1 MSEPVQPVRGGNVAP
16 AIEQAARTPRLSIPL
31 RDFWWAA
38 LVLLGV
44 SAGAVAWTIWELRS
58 DAFRAA
64 IAESGNIAAVLASQL
79 SRSIYG
85 IDSVLIETKRATRD
99 LDIDTPASFRYAFNR
114 RSMHDALADK
124 LGRLPQAFNVA
135 IADRN
140 GQLTVSTAAW
150 PTPAI
155 NIADRDYFMDA
166 RDRSDAQI
174 STSTPIYNR
183 IDGKQTIVFARRLE
197 TATGE
202 FAGIIY
208 CSVNTEYFEN
218 IYGSIQ
224 SVHSH
229 QFRLRKWDGTIL
241 ASHPDSP
248 TLASKTDNVGAEW
261 HAAVVNSGGGY
272 STGSQSDGGTNFVS
286 VRTVP
291 DYPLVVDI
299 MVTDRAALDGWRQ
312 RAATIGFGSAA
323 LLVCSIYLLLSVTRQ
338 VRRLSNSEASLGQ
351 KSRQLDAALNN
362 MSQGLSMFDGQSRLI
377 ICNRQYNEIYKLT
390 PEQTKPGT
398 SIQDIV
404 TSRVMAGQVPEDS
417 ADFIAK
423 TSEQISLNRP
433 TCVVHTLQDGRIV
446 STTHQ
451 PMRDGGW
458 VAVHQDITAQKR
470 AEAEL
475 AHMARYDSLTGL
487 ANRTLFMDRARAAI
501 EKLRTHGSP
510 FAILMLDLDRFKTVN
525 DSLGHA
531 VGDSLLKVV
540 AQRLRNAI
548 PNIETIARLGGDEF
562 AILVSL
568 PNGIKEIA
576 TSLADKIL
584 AVVTEP
590 YDFESRRFTIETSV
604 GITFAPQDGTNP
616 DALLKNADL
625 ALYRAKSLGGNR
637 YCLFEPAMEATARER
652 RELEDDMRKAI
663 ARNEFELH
671 YQTIVN
677 AGKLDACGVE
687 ALVRW
692 RHPERGL
699 IPPDQFISLAEE
711 SGLIVPLGEWILR
724 KACADAVQ
732 WPAHLKLA
740 VNMSPAQF
748 KQPGLPGV
756 LKSILEQCALP
767 ASRLELEITE
777 TVLLDNNEE
786 HVAVLHEIK
795 NLGVSIVLDDF
806 GIGYSS
812 MRYLQ
817 MFPFDKI
824 KIDKTFIQSMTSHP
838 DSAAIVCA
846 IAGLGRALDIETAA
860 EGVETTEQ
868 LALLRSAGCQ
878 LAQGFLFSRPVPLSE
893 LTFDRS
899 GSPRGAQAA

>member
-1 MSEPVQPVRGGNVAP
+1 VA
-16 AIEQAARTPRLSIPL
+16 
-31 RDFWWAA
+31 
-38 LVLLGV
+38 G
-44 SAGAVAWTIWELRS
+44 
-58 DAFRAA
+58 
-64 IAESGNIAAVLASQL
+64 
-79 SRSIYG
+79 
-85 IDSVLIETKRATRD
+85 
-99 LDIDTPASFRYAFNR
+99 
-114 RSMHDALADK
+114 
-124 LGRLPQAFNVA
+124 
-135 IADRN
+135 
-140 GQLTVSTAAW
+140 
-150 PTPAI
+150 
-155 NIADRDYFMDA
+155 
-166 RDRSDAQI
+166 
-174 STSTPIYNR
+174 
-183 IDGKQTIVFARRLE
+183 
-197 TATGE
+197 
-202 FAGIIY
+202 
-208 CSVNTEYFEN
+208 
-218 IYGSIQ
+218 
-224 SVHSH
+224 
-229 QFRLRKWDGTIL
+229 
-241 ASHPDSP
+241 
-248 TLASKTDNVGAEW
+248 
-261 HAAVVNSGGGY
+261 
-272 STGSQSDGGTNFVS
+272 
-286 VRTVP
+286 
-291 DYPLVVDI
+291 
-299 MVTDRAALDGWRQ
+299 
-312 RAATIGFGSAA
+312 
-323 LLVCSIYLLLSVTRQ
+323 
-338 VRRLSNSEASLGQ
+338 
-351 KSRQLDAALNN
+351 
-362 MSQGLSMFDGQSRLI
+362 
-377 ICNRQYNEIYKLT
+377 
-390 PEQTKPGT
+390 
-398 SIQDIV
+398 
-404 TSRVMAGQVPEDS
+404 GQVPPDS
-417 ADFIAK
+417 KDFIAK
-423 TSEQISLNRP
+423 TAEQISLNRP
-433 TCVVHTLQDGRIV
+433 SCVIHTLQDGRIV

-451 PMRDGGW
+451 PMGDGGW

-475 AHMARYDSLTGL
+475 ARMARYDSLTGL
-487 ANRTLFMDRARAAI
+487 ANRTLFMDRACAAI

-540 AQRLRNAI
+540 AQRLRHAI
-548 PNIETIARLGGDEF
+548 PQIETIARLGGDEF

-568 PNGIKEIA
+568 PDGRKEAA
-576 TSLADKIL
+576 TKLADKIL

-590 YDFESRRFTIETSV
+590 YDFENRRFTLETSV
-604 GITFAPQDGTNP
+604 GITFAPHDGTNP

-652 RELEDDMRKAI
+652 RELEDDMRRAI

-677 AGKLDACGVE
+677 AGELDACGVE

-732 WPAHLKLA
+732 WPSHLKLA

-748 KQPGLPGV
+748 KHHDLPGV
-756 LKSILEQCALP
+756 LKSILEQCGLP

-777 TVLLDNNEE
+777 TVLLDNNEQ
-786 HVAVLHEIK
+786 HLAVLHEIK

-824 KIDKTFIQSMTSHP
+824 KIDKSFIQSMTNHP

-846 IAGLGRALDIETAA
+846 IAGLGRSLDIETAA

-868 LALLRSAGCQ
+868 LTLLRSAGCQ

-893 LTFDRS
+893 LTFAR
-899 GSPRGAQAA
+899 SPRGSAQAA